1 MIWTLLAPSYGR
13 PRGPLLYIE
22 GRGKKG
28 LLIGWEPPWLYWPSS
43 QCLVV
48 EIVVSFKGTLCK
60 NFGLHTPTSLL
71 FLWFDDSLWSEWRF
85 SRLLAN
91 LPVCR
96 MPLVP
101 NETESNSQIKLCLLL
116 FSTTLWK
123 WSLPVP
129 ILYFVNKSTCIS
141 EILGRWCK

>member
-13 PRGPLLYIE
+13 PRGPLLYSE
-22 GRGKKG
+22 GGKKAF
-28 LLIGWEPPWLYWPSS
+28 LLAENLHDYTDPPHSVWLW
-43 QCLVV
+43 
-48 EIVVSFKGTLCK
+48 
-60 NFGLHTPTSLL
+60 
-71 FLWFDDSLWSEWRF
+71 
-85 SRLLAN
+85 RLLCLLKVHYARILGCIHQLRCCFCGLMTPYGVN
-91 LPVCR
+91 EGFLDCWQINHTCK